1 MEENKELDDFIRK
14 IVEEVGFEQP
24 SDNFTNTTLSK
35 IELITENNSTVYKP
49 IISRSIWVG
58 IVVVVIGIFIY
69 VIFNKPSIEIGWLS
83 LLNLNKLAAFNTSL
97 RMPDIFVSN
106 IYIYACIVLA
116 FFVGVQVLFLKR
128 HFEKRY
134 MF

>member
-83 LLNLNKLAAFNTSL
+83 LLNLNTSL
-97 RMPDIFVSN
+97 RIPDIFVSN